1 MAFQITHVLLWIYYW
16 WSAPMH
22 CPCFVRLVM
31 QWMTK
36 LLHCLKLLA
45 NGCSPPS
52 AFPDFFPNGLLD
64 GDFGKLFG
72 WLYKD
77 HFNQQQRALPKIIFF
92 QRNDQGH
99 HLMCVCHSPQCTL
112 ENMAGMAW
120 LVPLVSSSTVLDW
133 QQDWSDDCIFL
144 LSFVSVHKSYT
155 SIFFVWFGFWFGWD
169 NPVVS
174 CRVVSCY
181 SSYSYLL
188 PTRSCT
194 RDYPVS
200 PTCVYHNR
208 VYHPRCFPFPPLC
221 WRWRGDGDGMW

>member
-1 MAFQITHVLLWIYYW
+1 
-16 WSAPMH
+16 
-22 CPCFVRLVM
+22 M
-31 QWMTK
+31 QRMTK

-52 AFPDFFPNGLLD
+52 AFPGFFPMGCWMVILESFLV
-64 GDFGKLFG
+64 DFTRTISTNSKELCQ
-72 WLYKD
+72 K
-77 HFNQQQRALPKIIFF
+77 KFF

-133 QQDWSDDCIFL
+133 QQDWSDDCIML

-155 SIFFVWFGFWFGWD
+155 SIYIFLVWLLVWLGQ
-169 NPVVS
+169 P
-174 CRVVSCY
+174 CRVVSCRPACLHCRVVSCC

-188 PTRSCT
+188 TTYAVLYTRFSS
-194 RDYPVS
+194 VS
-200 PTCVYHNR
+200 NVCVPQPC
-208 VYHPRCFPFPPLC
+208 VPPPLVSVSTLVLTLA
-221 WRWRGDGDGMW
+221 GDGDGMW